1 MRTLTNDSTRFFQS
15 VLRRLASKARR
26 SAESIELRAI
36 AALDSGGPF
45 SSSHADQKQT
55 IIHSTNY
62 NMLTSESEDYYAEQ
76 YWAQILPM
84 LPVKDSIKS
93 ILDLG
98 CGQGRMSMR
107 FASRY
112 RQADVTGIDIS
123 EAALMTARS
132 AAASEGIDNVVFT
145 CSEIGEELKRTQSRS
160 VDIAVMTEVA
170 FYHPNWINEFARL
183 VEVLKDKGLF
193 IGSFRTTYYNVLLL
207 LKDNRFADARR
218 VMNSSSGPLSPG
230 REIQFSWIHADELRN
245 VMQASGLEVLSVS
258 AVGSCSGIPGD
269 PHALISRPGILQDHE
284 RKILMEIEM
293 SLNTH
298 VPDAGRYVLVVARKS
313 TSSTSPVVFP

>member
-1 MRTLTNDSTRFFQS
+1 
-15 VLRRLASKARR
+15 
-26 SAESIELRAI
+26 LRAI

-45 SSSHADQKQT
+45 SFSHADQKQT

-112 RQADVTGIDIS
+112 REAHVTGIDIS
-123 EAALMTARS
+123 EAALVTARS

-145 CSEIGEELKRTQSRS
+145 CSEIGEELKRTQSGS

-170 FYHPNWINEFARL
+170 FYHPNWVAEFPRI

-207 LKDNRFADARR
+207 LQDKRLSDAKR
-218 VMNSSSGPLSPG
+218 VMNATSGPLSSG
-230 REIQFSWIHADELRN
+230 RGFQFSWIHADELRK
-245 VMQASGLEVLSVS
+245 VMRASGLEVLSLS
-258 AVGSCSGIPGD
+258 AVGSCSGTPGD
-269 PHALISRPGILQDHE
+269 PHAAIARPGLLKESE
-284 RKILMEIEM
+284 RRILMEIEM
-293 SLNTH
+293 SLSTR
-298 VPDAGRYVLVVARKS
+298 VPDAGRYVLVVARRS
-313 TSSTSPVVFP
+313 TSSTTSAGLE